1 MKKDI
6 YDLLNNTKTNIDEYK
21 IEELN
26 EIENKK

>member
-26 EIENKK
+26 EIEK